1 MTPYGRARKTG
12 PYRLRH
18 RAGRRTVGAMKSACP
33 SLPASRRRPSVAAV
47 LALAAT
53 LAGACDEAAPAASE
67 GSRGDFVIES
77 AFEPPGPKLG
87 DNVLSVEV
95 TDLEGEP
102 VTGAVVT
109 VTPFMPA
116 HGHGS
121 PEPPSVVD
129 VGGGRY
135 RADNVVL
142 HMPGT
147 WQLTLR
153 AVVGGRAG
161 ERVVGFELGE

>member
-1 MTPYGRARKTG
+1 MEF
-12 PYRLRH
+12 
-18 RAGRRTVGAMKSACP
+18 ACP
-33 SLPASRRRPSVAAV
+33 SLPPARRRPSVAAV
-47 LALAAT
+47 LAVAAA

-67 GSRGDFVIES
+67 GSRGDFVIEG

-121 PEPPSVVD
+121 PETPAVVD

-153 AVVGGRAG
+153 AVVGARAG